1 MKIIDVLKRGSI
13 ITCVNFLEKEVWQEL
28 HFKKNIFKYEASYQ
42 PKSAFHQNRLDAMPV
57 WETNNLD
64 QIEPELNNKI
74 RNHFENLLDIKFVKF
89 HCFMR
94 LTLMSELKK
103 STQFKDSK
111 YGFVHTDTADI
122 GGLIPFEQSWLGG
135 TAFFEHGYEKVPEIV
150 YGAHPNRLILFDG
163 GRNHAACHDYRIEK
177 RYYLNCF
184 MGI

>member
-89 HCFMR
+89 YCFMR